1 MKKNFYQQH
10 LSNDSSRKINTY
22 FYARFSFVQIKQNLS
37 ILLLCKDFEAG
48 MPA

>member
-1 MKKNFYQQH
+1 MKKNLYQQH
-10 LSNDSSRKINTY
+10 LGDDLSRKINTF
-22 FYARFSFVQIKQNLS
+22 FYARFSLVQIRRNFN